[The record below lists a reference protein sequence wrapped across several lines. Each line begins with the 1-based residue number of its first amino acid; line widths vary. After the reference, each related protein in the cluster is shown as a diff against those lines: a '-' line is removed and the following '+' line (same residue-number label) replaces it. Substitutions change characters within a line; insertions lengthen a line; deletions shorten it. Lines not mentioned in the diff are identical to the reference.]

1 MKGTMGE
8 MMMMLRERLKGLEC
22 LHNQSI
28 NGHDVAL
35 EHTRV
40 MVRACLLSLT

>member
-8 MMMMLRERLKGLEC
+8 MMMRERKRLKGLAR

-28 NGHDVAL
+28 NGHNVAL
-35 EHTRV
+35 AHTRV
-40 MVRACLLSLT
+40 MVGACLLSLT